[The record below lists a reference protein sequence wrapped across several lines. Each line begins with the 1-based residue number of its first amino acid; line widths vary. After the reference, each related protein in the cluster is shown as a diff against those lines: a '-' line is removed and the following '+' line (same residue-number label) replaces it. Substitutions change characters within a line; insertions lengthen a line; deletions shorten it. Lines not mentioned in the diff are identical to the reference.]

1 VEGVTPHHID
11 PGALLARTWRL
22 EDGFTVRLRVARRG
36 DGPAVRALLDRCD
49 VEATDLEVSRL
60 VRPDPRREITLCAAA
75 PVDRHEEIVGIG
87 SIAYDEHDAPRTVVC
102 DERMRGGGARLLDAA
117 LRELVR
123 RRARR
128 VA

>member
-1 VEGVTPHHID
+1 VDPVPPEPID

-22 EDGFTVRLRVARRG
+22 DDGLTVRLRVARRG
-36 DGPAVRALLDRCD
+36 DAAGVRSLLDRCG
-49 VEATDLEVSRL
+49 VEVSDFDVWSL
-60 VRPDPRREITLCAAA
+60 VRPDPRREVTLCAAA
-75 PVDRHEEIVGIG
+75 PIDGHEEIVGVG
-87 SIAYDEHDAPRTVVC
+87 SISYEDGVPHTIVC
-102 DERMRGGGARLLDAA
+102 DARVHGGGERLLDAA